1 MEEAIVAVLDVLWK
15 FADGIRK
22 DEMSLENEKRDDEIR
37 VLDEEEVRAVIAVYS
52 CGARLVRAPRNVD
65 VEAMM

>member
-1 MEEAIVAVLDVLWK
+1 MGL
-15 FADGIRK
+15 R
-22 DEMSLENEKRDDEIR
+22 DENDETK
-37 VLDEEEVRAVIAVYS
+37 VLDEVEARAVKAVYS

>member
-1 MEEAIVAVLDVLWK
+1 MEEAIVAVLWK
-15 FADGIRK
+15 CADEVRK
-22 DEMSLENEKRDDEIR
+22 IELGLRDEKREDEMK
-37 VLDEEEVRAVIAVYS
+37 VFDEEEARAVKAVYS